1 MAHKINREDVF
12 NLLHA
17 SALTLD
23 QDISETEEMVSSIG
37 PTAGAHAYGGALM
50 WVVELGSEVLA
61 LRGAVSQI
69 DQITSVVEEAIVDLK
84 KIDNVDPKYVARLDM
99 ISGLIREVL
108 DKVEDFDRVL
118 GEFKS

>member
-1 MAHKINREDVF
+1 MAHKINREDLF

-37 PTAGAHAYGGALM
+37 PTAGAHAYRGALM